1 MRLIARFDRELNRD
15 LNEELNKEL
24 NKELNPVRG
33 NLNPVGGPS
42 G

>member
-1 MRLIARFDRELNRD
+1 MRLIARFDRELNRQ

>member
-1 MRLIARFDRELNRD
+1 MRLIARFDRELNRQ
-15 LNEELNKEL
+15 LNEELNEEL